1 METVKTPISF
11 FLFAPLFLIGSIFS
25 ANASVN
31 VTQEHND
38 LARDGVYV
46 DSAFTPSAATNLA
59 RDTNFNGAITGNVL
73 AQPLYIEGGT
83 NGPMVIAVTESNNVY
98 ALNAITGNVIW
109 QRNVGT
115 AVTSGQLPCGNISPL
130 GISDTPT
137 VDLASRS
144 LFLDAM
150 MTPDGGTTKQHLIFS
165 LNVDTGATNSG
176 WPVNVNS
183 AVPGFTS
190 SVQNNR
196 GALAVVNGTVYAPYS
211 GHFGDCGSY
220 HGWVVGVQTSNPSA
234 VLGWATNAIGG
245 GIWGHS
251 GVASDGTN
259 MFVITGNTF
268 STGGTWGGG
277 EAIIRL
283 QAGPIFNNNTSNY
296 WAPTNWLSL
305 DNGDTDVGGC
315 SAVLIDVPGAT
326 PSQLVLALG
335 KDGNAYL
342 LNRNNLGGIA
352 APVASTGTGG
362 GILGQAAATY
372 HTSQGTYF
380 VFRQG
385 TALKAY
391 RITATN
397 PPTMVSAW
405 SVSQSGQASPFVT
418 STDGTSN
425 FIVWAV
431 ATSLSPQRL
440 NGYDGDTGAVIYA
453 GGGTNEGMTANR
465 KWNTG
470 IAARAR
476 IYLAADNRVYAF
488 KLPVPALQL
497 SSGVSR
503 KTHGS
508 AGDFDVLLPPLG
520 TPGVECRSGGATND
534 YQLVFTFSNNVESG
548 AAIIDSG
555 IGTVS
560 GSPIFT
566 GNTMT
571 VNLTGVTDVQTITVR
586 LSGVT
591 DQFLQT
597 LPDSSISMGVLIGD
611 TNANGT
617 VNAADVAQT
626 KSQLGQDVTSA
637 NFRNDVNANG
647 VINSADGSLVK
658 AHVGDS
664 LPPLGRSNGSP
675 KGK

>member
-1 METVKTPISF
+1 MDAVKPLNSF
-11 FLFAPLFLIGSIFS
+11 FLFAPFFLIGTIFS

-31 VTQEHND
+31 VTQEHNN
-38 LARDGVYV
+38 LSRDGVYV
-46 DSAFTPSAATNLA
+46 DSAFTPSAAANLA
-59 RDTNFNGAITGNVL
+59 RDTNFSGVITGNVL
-73 AQPLYIEGGT
+73 AQPIYVEGGP

-98 ALNAITGNVIW
+98 ALNAVTGAVIW
-109 QRNVGT
+109 QRNVGAPKT
-115 AVTSGQLPCGNISPL
+115 NTQPCGNINPL
-130 GISDTPT
+130 GISDTPV

-150 MTPDGGTTKQHLIFS
+150 TTPDNNVTFQHLIFS
-165 LNVDTGATNSG
+165 LNVDTGATNPG

-190 SVQNNR
+190 NIQNNR
-196 GALAVVNGTVYAPYS
+196 GALAVVNGIVYAPYS
-211 GHFGDCGSY
+211 GHFGDCGTY
-220 HGWVVGVQTSNPSA
+220 HGWVVGVQINNPA
-234 VLGWATNAIGG
+234 AAMGWATSAIGG

-296 WAPTNWLSL
+296 WAPTNWFSL

-342 LNRNNLGGIA
+342 LNRNNLGGIT
-352 APVASTGTGG
+352 APVASINTGG
-362 GILGQAAATY
+362 GILGQAAVTY

-385 TALKAY
+385 SALKAY
-391 RITATN
+391 RVAATN
-397 PPTMVSAW
+397 PPTIASAW

-440 NGYDGDTGAVIYA
+440 NGYDGDTGALIYS

-476 IYLAADNRVYAF
+476 IFLAADNRVYAF

-497 SSGVSR
+497 SSAASR

-508 AGDFDVLLPPLG
+508 AGNFDVSLPLLG

-534 YQLVFTFSNNVESG
+534 YQLVFTFSNNVENGTASV
-548 AAIIDSG
+548 DSG

-560 GSPIFT
+560 GSPVFS

-611 TNANGT
+611 TNANGS

-626 KSQLGQDVTSA
+626 KAQLGQDVTSA

-664 LPPLGRSNGSP
+664 LPPLGQSSGPS
-675 KGK
+675 KQK